1 MTRKTKSIL
10 AAGAAIGALA
20 LFLALGGSGRATTG
34 DATVTSLPS
43 PMVVA
48 PGKVEPRSEEIRVA
62 AAITGRLAEV
72 RVEEGQRVAA
82 GEILA
87 IVGNAEHLARV
98 HQAEASL
105 RLQQAALKRL
115 LNGPRGAERRE
126 VHAAV
131 EEARAVLSQATAE
144 LERQDALTRAGHA
157 SRQAF
162 DRAQREYQVAKA
174 RLEATIHRRDAVDT
188 AARSDDV
195 EVAEAQVALAEG
207 RLAELRAAY
216 DRTFVRSPVDGLVLR
231 IQRRVGEMVSES
243 VETPIVSVGDDS
255 VLRVRTEVDEA
266 DIARLGLGQPAYV
279 TAPGYGDAR
288 FAGRVTRIGSMMG
301 RKTIRTEQ
309 PAERVDTRVL
319 EVMIDLQTRDLPSG
333 LRVDAF
339 LTPVEPRSALHQ
351 SAPQ

>member
-1 MTRKTKSIL
+1 MTRKTKSLL
-10 AAGAAIGALA
+10 AAGGSVAVLA
-20 LFLALGGSGRATTG
+20 LFLAFGGSGQATPG
-34 DATVTSLPS
+34 NDPIATLPS

-72 RVEEGQRVAA
+72 RVEEGERVRS
-82 GEILA
+82 GDVLA
-87 IVGNAEHLARV
+87 IIENAEHLARV
-98 HQAEASL
+98 RQAEASL

-131 EEARAVLSQATAE
+131 SEARAVLSQATAE

-174 RLEATIHRRDAVDT
+174 RVEAAIHRRDAVDT
-188 AARSDDV
+188 AARSDEV

-231 IQRRVGEMVSES
+231 IQRRVGEMVSEN

-266 DIARLGLGQPAYV
+266 DIARLSLGQPAYV
-279 TAPGYGDAR
+279 TASGFGDTR
-288 FAGRVTRIGSMMG
+288 FAGRITRIGSMMG

-319 EVMIDLQTRDLPSG
+319 EVMVDLETRDLPTG

-339 LTPVEPRSALHQ
+339 LTPAGR
-351 SAPQ
+351 

>member
-1 MTRKTKSIL
+1 MTRKTKSLL
-10 AAGAAIGALA
+10 AAGAAAGALA
-20 LFLALGGSGRATTG
+20 LFLGLGGSGRATTG
-34 DATVTSLPS
+34 DAAITSLPS

-72 RVEEGQRVAA
+72 RVEEGQRIRA
-82 GEILA
+82 GEVLA
-87 IVGNAEHLARV
+87 VIDNAEHLARV
-98 HQAEASL
+98 RQAEASL
-105 RLQQAALKRL
+105 RLQQAALQRV
-115 LNGPRGAERRE
+115 LNGPRAAERRE
-126 VHAAV
+126 VRAAV

-144 LERQDALTRAGHA
+144 LDRQDALSRAGHA

-174 RLEATIHRRDAVDT
+174 RLEAAAQRRDTVDA
-188 AARSDDV
+188 AARTDDV
-195 EVAEAQVALAEG
+195 EVAEAQVALADG

-216 DRTFVRSPVDGLVLR
+216 ERTFVRSPVDGLVLR
-231 IQRRVGEMVSES
+231 IERRVGEMVSEN

-266 DIARLGLGQPAYV
+266 DIARLRPGQPAYV
-279 TAPGYGDAR
+279 TAPAYGDTR
-288 FAGRVTRIGSMMG
+288 FAGRITRIGSMMG

-319 EVMIDLQTRDLPSG
+319 EVMVDLETRDLPSG

-339 LTPVEPRSALHQ
+339 LTPASAAQ
-351 SAPQ
+351 